1 MQHKI
6 ITTED
11 GSHTLFVP
19 ELSEHYHSVNGAIQ
33 ESKHVFIDTGFK
45 YFLEK
50 NINQDDQKSINIL
63 EIGFGTGL
71 NAFLTLIESQK
82 LNVNVFYQSVELYP
96 VSIKEAE
103 KLNYFELINQS
114 EQKKFKQQTNLSESE
129 HFKVIDKTLFMKL
142 HTTPW
147 ERAVDILPGFTLLK
161 QKFDFSKCEK
171 IRADRL
177 FNLIYFDAFAPD
189 KQPEMW
195 TEDIFGK
202 IYSLS
207 DADAVFTTYC
217 AKGVVRRMLQ
227 SAGFKMERLPGPPGK
242 REILRGSKLL
252 IFDTE

>member
-19 ELSEHYHSVNGAIQ
+19 ELNEHYHSVNGAIQ

-114 EQKKFKQQTNLSESE
+114 
-129 HFKVIDKTLFMKL
+129 
-142 HTTPW
+142 
-147 ERAVDILPGFTLLK
+147 DIMGYYNNCT
-161 QKFDFSKCEK
+161 
-171 IRADRL
+171 
-177 FNLIYFDAFAPD
+177 
-189 KQPEMW
+189 
-195 TEDIFGK
+195 
-202 IYSLS
+202 
-207 DADAVFTTYC
+207 
-217 AKGVVRRMLQ
+217 VV
-227 SAGFKMERLPGPPGK
+227 K
-242 REILRGSKLL
+242 
-252 IFDTE
+252 